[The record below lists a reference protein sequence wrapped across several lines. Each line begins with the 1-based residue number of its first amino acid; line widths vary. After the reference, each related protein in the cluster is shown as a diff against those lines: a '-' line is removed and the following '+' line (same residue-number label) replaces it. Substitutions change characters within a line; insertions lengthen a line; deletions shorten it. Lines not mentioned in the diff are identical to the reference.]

1 MNIRPWVVVEAPDG
15 RGLRRVTIGGETVGT
30 AWSLR
35 ELRKLLDRL
44 GYPDVDMED
53 PASVCWRGGDS
64 STWPA
69 RVWRRRVTSVLLM
82 LGLVASAVLN
92 GIIGWPDASG
102 ALTFAQRITG
112 ALFVL
117 SSLIQVA
124 AAISVLDYWGRRQ
137 SKVSGAIVLLGVLI
151 SLGTDSLLLL
161 MWLEEREYTPYML
174 AFMPLWCWSVW
185 ALVLLV
191 REKTWKGVPQ
201 PKRFAAGVFVSA
213 LLTALSLAYS
223 TMYQPAVAPM
233 RFALKAEF
241 GTAREDRVRPFIQVP
256 LKLSVRNTGEV
267 SVYVVI
273 NDFTVY
279 GRTAKYSEEGNLA
292 KQQWKK
298 SFEKSETRE
307 EAELHVDQ
315 LEYTRIS
322 SGRFYRPGE
331 VLGSGQEDA
340 RVHVFEI
347 PKKVRY
353 DLLRVD
359 LQVTYMR
366 KDRGRIDVGNFSEPH
381 ASWIK
386 TEPHASGIKTSP
398 YYCHPSL
405 CGETLRYHGRV
416 RHNDNLINVTRKP
429 RYVTAEW
436 SPKKGPKYSISS
448 TYDFEGGGAAGDPAE
463 EAREV
468 DRFGVSTVYA
478 YSEVSV
484 AELLRTIPSP

>member
-1 MNIRPWVVVEAPDG
+1 MSIRPWVVVEAPDS
-15 RGLRRVTIGGETVGT
+15 RGLRRVTIGGETVGST
-30 AWSLR
+30 WSLR
-35 ELRKLLDRL
+35 ELRKMLDRL
-44 GYPDVDMED
+44 GYPDVDVED

-64 STWPA
+64 SAWPA
-69 RVWRRRVTSVLLM
+69 RTWRRRVTSVLMM

-92 GIIGWPDASG
+92 GMIGWPDASG

-117 SSLIQVA
+117 SGLTQVA

-137 SKVSGAIVLLGVLI
+137 SKISGAIVLLGVLI

-174 AFMPLWCWSVW
+174 AFMPLWCWSLW
-185 ALVLLV
+185 ALLLLV
-191 REKTWKGVPQ
+191 REKSWKGVPQ

-213 LLTALSLAYS
+213 LLAALSLTYS

-241 GTAREDRVRPFIQVP
+241 GKARADRGRPFIQVP
-256 LKLSVRNTGEV
+256 LKLSVKNTGEV
-267 SVYVVI
+267 SVYIII

-279 GRTAKYSEEGNLA
+279 GRTAKYSEQGNLV
-292 KQQWKK
+292 KERWKE
-298 SFEKSETRE
+298 SFEKGETKE
-307 EAELHVDQ
+307 EAESHVDQ
-315 LEYTRIS
+315 LEYTSIS
-322 SGRFYRPGE
+322 SGRFYRAGE
-331 VLGSGQEDA
+331 VLGTGQEDA

-347 PKKVRY
+347 PKNVQY

-359 LQVTYMR
+359 LQITYMR
-366 KDRGRIDVGNFSEPH
+366 KDRGRIDVENFSKPH

-386 TEPHASGIKTSP
+386 RSP

-416 RHNDNLINVTRKP
+416 RHNNNLVNVTRKP

-436 SPKKGPKYSISS
+436 SPTRSPKYSISS
-448 TYDFEGGGAAGDPAE
+448 SYDFKGGGAAGDPAE
-463 EAREV
+463 ETREV
-468 DRFGVSTVYA
+468 DRFGTSTVYA
-478 YSEVSV
+478 SSEVSV
-484 AELLRTIPSP
+484 AELLRSIPSP